1 MRSVK
6 IGSGFSWNARLFA
19 QLVHIFLT
27 KKIEH
32 NFPFCADESAEPRP
46 DMNIK
51 VNYCLYSN
59 QKVL

>member
-1 MRSVK
+1 MHALKGLINVRSVN

-27 KKIEH
+27 KK
-32 NFPFCADESAEPRP
+32 SAEPHP